1 MLRSVLAVLLGWTV
15 VITGSAAT
23 CLAQEST
30 DDAVER
36 QNIERFATI
45 MERNPR
51 RGPAFDKVYGY
62 HLERGSLDTLVTS
75 YQQQA
80 EQRETL
86 EAAARWMIVGMIEAQ
101 RGHDPQAIAAL
112 SKAEQLQPANA
123 IAPYYLGQLL
133 ALSGRTEEAA
143 DAMERA
149 IRRKPAMADLME
161 IYQSLGRLY
170 QRSQKRAEAL
180 SVWSRWEQQFPNDLR
195 VQEQIATTLL
205 EEEDFENALP
215 RFEVLAK
222 ATRDKYRQSQFQVE
236 IAEIKIR
243 QGKTSEGI
251 KEFEALLSQ
260 LNPDNW
266 LYRDVRRRIEA
277 VYLKGNDPAGLL
289 TYYEAWID
297 KHPEDLDAI
306 SRVAK
311 LLIGQGN
318 GNQAEKWLQRGLK
331 VAPSNLPLRRTLIT
345 QLLNDR
351 RYNEAIAQ
359 YTELDRQEPN
369 NVDTI
374 RDWGRTILKVTSR
387 PMASRQEDAALVW
400 GKLLAARPDDA
411 HAALQVADL
420 FRHAEMTK
428 DAIKMFRRAIELAPE
443 DIQYREYLGEYL
455 YSLKRRGEAM
465 GVLMNMATGPLET
478 APNAARLAEI
488 LAQYDELPQ
497 AIKVSAYACRLD
509 PKNLDLLLR
518 HSALLSRAKQHEEAL
533 QHLASFQKLV
543 ATDEE
548 RERWLQRELGELKS
562 LDRLSVRILEVVS
575 EQERQPLSAERWYWL
590 ARAYE
595 VNGQPREALNAIA
608 KSVELDPQS
617 VLILVTS
624 ARLNESAHNL
634 SVAVEINTKLATLN
648 RRLRTQYLR
657 QIASLEERLGHREQA
672 LQACRDL
679 IAAAPAN
686 SEFNEFFW
694 QMCFRLGRKGEGIQT
709 LRLALRNN
717 PSDLPTLLR
726 LAKVL
731 SDQHQHRDAVE
742 LLWRAFDRSRELV
755 DRVTVVEQLAIALE
769 NTNQLDSLY
778 SRLARESR
786 DPAKHREMTIC
797 LAHAYEA
804 VGDTATA
811 RKKLEPLVTD
821 ETRDTELLIYVRTLA
836 QQQHDFEMAVR
847 IQRQLLKVTGND
859 VERMQLV
866 QLLLQAGNSEEA
878 MELLVSNAGEQQ
890 LTAEALKLIDTLQHR
905 NLTAQAIARVR
916 ALRRRFP
923 DNWELLY
930 REAKLTTASDEVKG
944 LFVELLKLNIP
955 VDTPSL
961 ARRSRLSQLTPI
973 SLPMIERLASLPRV
987 RYALQARNSTP
998 AASVVGV
1005 ARTQAQQLQQAQQN
1019 WDPIDYG
1026 ESRMYALAWLAE
1038 TVGSGFIDEKFP
1050 ELMDSVSRERFVD
1063 QFVVHSILTNEK
1075 KRRDFVRQL
1084 ILLSPDDIEAK
1095 IFYLQNLTR
1104 QQLPGQQLLGQQPPP
1119 FALRQ
1124 NPNQVVVSGTV
1135 QLIPGQG
1142 QPVKGAPSLDSKELD
1157 EAVAIYR
1164 EIAARPELVPYNVL
1178 LLGGLATELTLADRQ
1193 SVADELYANVAR
1205 TASTRI
1211 EVAYLLFH
1219 QRASGELASLPDL
1232 LDRLIAIEEQPVKSS
1247 LAQASQYTTILQFL
1261 TPERLP
1267 LILQSRL
1274 QQSKDP
1280 DLLWAIWSRYV
1291 RLSARHAVLRPAAV
1305 GVWQLPIVAPAT
1317 NTNTNTRPT
1326 PAASQ
1331 ARAAASLSAVRMN
1344 QEMPAVV
1351 FDKSAATMLDLVT
1364 IQFQLAKRT
1373 DELVSKITQQVQNT
1387 TAASVECLYWQHTL
1401 ADVLWSQNKHD
1412 EALAILAEAIERFP
1426 LRQDLKFGLALQ
1438 YEADR
1443 QMEKAFD
1450 VLETVT
1456 VNSTEERRSLNSIRY
1471 RLAFAAAEPNR
1482 IRRLLERL
1490 TEEDVP
1496 DQQLVSVTT
1505 EMVKHGQADKAE
1517 AMILRATRNR
1527 RPHMAELRVL
1537 MDAQFAMGA
1546 MERASATAL
1555 SLLKDLDQSPP
1566 GMRNLR
1572 GVNGNVIEYQYD
1584 TVSDPLSQRSR
1595 CYQVLQASGL
1605 LMDLINKEEARADE
1619 LKSKAETLNRL
1630 IVLHQAA
1637 GHTKRVELLAI
1648 EKQKLDLSKPA
1659 DRLSLA
1665 LKYMET
1671 GLEYQAIDQL
1681 AILIESEPGFLASRI
1696 RPTLEQYQGREER
1709 FVFAELLLQ
1718 LDWGFSNN
1726 RLVVLPS
1733 VIDQLREVGGL
1744 ESAAEKLFL
1753 SMWDKHPGRRID
1765 LLQRFAD
1772 DRWWMLTEVQQQLS
1786 SVIVPD
1792 DANRVP
1798 TSWTSFGRA
1807 VSPKDDFKVTGL
1819 TTVLNRWLSLAEA
1832 NGKLDATAAEIE
1844 QKLTQTP
1851 AWTGGEAILALINL
1865 RRGRVTEGVT
1875 VLKRLRPKLET
1886 VLRYREFMAWE
1897 IGGELVRHREGLD
1910 AGADFL
1916 TLSISLNQRH
1926 DWKSAASPGATLI
1939 EAYVKYGRSAD
1950 ARDLLLSQVPA
1961 GILTDTKDIVSTADF
1976 AQTVNI
1982 GNRLRMIGC
1991 PIDAIELYVTAV
2003 RHGDATHGDLVGGL
2017 SAALRD
2023 LDSETFVKFVEDLD
2037 TKSRP
2042 FSLHLFVKQDRLRT
2056 RWDILSKVARDVE
2069 LRTRFL
2075 AALDRI
2081 SDESTGKMAA
2091 LTASAYLCFTADD
2104 VEKATLTVNKLIE
2117 ADRIRPATGTENMKS
2132 GPALDATGLWL
2143 VARECL
2149 TRKHLTNQGE
2159 KLGQRALEASKNLD
2173 REFTTAILK
2182 EWMLIAADAGDQAKC
2197 DLLATELEKKP

>member
-1 MLRSVLAVLLGWTV
+1 MLRIVLAVLLGWAV
-15 VITGSAAT
+15 VIAGSVAT
-23 CLAQEST
+23 CLAQESA

-45 MERNPR
+45 LERNPR

-80 EQRETL
+80 EQREGI

-101 RGHDPQAIAAL
+101 RGHDPQAIVAL
-112 SKAEQLQPANA
+112 TQAEQLQPANA
-123 IAPYYLGQLL
+123 MAPYYLGQLL
-133 ALSGRTEEAA
+133 ALSGQTAEAA

-149 IRRKPAMADLME
+149 IRRKPAGADLME
-161 IYQSLGRLY
+161 FYQSLGRLY
-170 QRSQKRAEAL
+170 QRAQKRTEAL
-180 SVWSRWEQQFPNDLR
+180 GVWTRWEQQFPNDLR

-215 RFEVLAK
+215 RFEALVR

-251 KEFEALLSQ
+251 KEFESLLSQ

-277 VYLKGNDPAGLL
+277 AYLKGNDTAGLQA
-289 TYYEAWID
+289 YYEAWID

-318 GNQAEKWLQRGLK
+318 GNQAERWLQRGLK
-331 VAPSNLPLRRTLIT
+331 LAPSNLPLRRALIT
-345 QLLNDR
+345 QLVNDR
-351 RYNEAIAQ
+351 CYNEAIAQ
-359 YTELDRQEPN
+359 YVELDRQEPN

-374 RDWGRTILKVTSR
+374 REWGRTILKVASR
-387 PMASRQEDAALVW
+387 PVASRQQDAALVW
-400 GKLLAARPDDA
+400 GKLLAVRPDDA

-420 FRHAEMTK
+420 FRHAEMTD
-428 DAIKMFRRAIELAPE
+428 DAIKLFRRAIELAPE

-455 YSLKRRGEAM
+455 FTLKRKDEALS
-465 GVLMNMATGPLET
+465 VWREIATGSRES
-478 APNAARLAEI
+478 APNVARLAEV
-488 LAQYDELPQ
+488 LAQYDQLPE
-497 AIKVSAYACRLD
+497 AIDVSIKACRLD
-509 PKNLDLLLR
+509 PKNLDLLLK
-518 HSALLSRAKQHEEAL
+518 HSALLSRAKRHEEAL
-533 QHLASFQKLV
+533 QHLASFQKLAV
-543 ATDEE
+543 TEEE
-548 RERWLQRELGELKS
+548 RERWLQREVAELKS
-562 LDRLSVRILEVVS
+562 VDQLSTRILEVIA
-575 EQERQPLSAERWYWL
+575 EQPLSAERWYWL

-595 VNGQPREALNAIA
+595 VNGQPREALSAIA
-608 KSVELDPQS
+608 KSVEFDSQS
-617 VLILVTS
+617 IPMLVTA
-624 ARLNESAHNL
+624 ARLNESAHQL
-634 SVAVEINTKLATLN
+634 EVAIEIYAKLATLN

-657 QIASLEERLGHREQA
+657 QIASLEERLGRREQA
-672 LQACRDL
+672 LQAGRDL

-686 SEFNEFFW
+686 AEINEFFS
-694 QMCFRLGRKGEGIQT
+694 QLCFRLGRKDEGIQT
-709 LRLALRNN
+709 LRLALRSN
-717 PSDLPTLLR
+717 PGDLPTLLR
-726 LAKVL
+726 LANVL
-731 SDQHQHRDAVE
+731 SNQHQHRDAVE
-742 LLWRAFDRSRELV
+742 LLWRAFDRSRELA

-786 DPAKHREMTIC
+786 DPARHREMTIC

-804 VGDTATA
+804 AGNTATA
-811 RKKLEPLVTD
+811 LKKLEQLVTD
-821 ETRDTELLIYVRTLA
+821 ETRDTELLTYTRTLLQR
-836 QQQHDFEMAVR
+836 QQDFAGAVR
-847 IQRQLLKVTGND
+847 IQRQLMKVTGSD
-859 VERMQLV
+859 SERMQLV
-866 QLLLQAGNSEEA
+866 QLLLQAGNNDEA
-878 MELLVSNAGEQQ
+878 VELLITNAGEQQ
-890 LTAEALKLIDTLQHR
+890 LTAGAMKLIDTLHHR
-905 NLTAQAIARVR
+905 GLTAQAIARVQ

-930 REAKLTTASDEVKG
+930 REALLAKSSDEAKD
-944 LFVELLKLNIP
+944 LFVELLKLKLSA
-955 VDTPSL
+955 DTPSL
-961 ARRSRLSQLTPI
+961 SGRSRLSQLTAT
-973 SLPMIERLASLPRV
+973 SLPIIERLANLPRV
-987 RYALQARNSTP
+987 RFALQTRKTQ
-998 AASVVGV
+998 AAVYVSGV
-1005 ARTQAQQLQQAQQN
+1005 NRSQAQQLQQAQQN

-1026 ESRMYALAWLAE
+1026 EARMYALAWLAE

-1050 ELMDSVSRERFVD
+1050 ELMDSVSREQVVD
-1063 QFVVHSILTNEK
+1063 QFVVHSILTRGK
-1075 KRRDFVRQL
+1075 KPRDLARQL
-1084 ILLSPDDIEAK
+1084 MMHSQDDVEAK
-1095 IFYLQNLTR
+1095 ILYLQHLT
-1104 QQLPGQQLLGQQPPP
+1104 GQQLSGQQQPP
-1119 FALRQ
+1119 FTLRQ
-1124 NPNQVVVSGTV
+1124 VPSQVVVSGTV

-1142 QPVKGAPSLDSKELD
+1142 QAVKRLSSLDAKELD
-1157 EAVAIYR
+1157 EAVALYR
-1164 EIAARPELVPYNVL
+1164 EIAARPELVPYNVI
-1178 LLGGLATELTLADRQ
+1178 LLGGLTTELTLADRQ
-1193 SVADELYANVAR
+1193 SVVDELYANVAR

-1219 QRASGELASLPDL
+1219 QRASGELASIPAL

-1247 LAQASQYTTILQFL
+1247 LALASPYSTILQFL

-1267 LILQSRL
+1267 VILQSRL

-1280 DLLWAIWSRYV
+1280 DLLLAIWSRYV

-1305 GVWQLPIVAPAT
+1305 GVWQLPIVVPVT
-1317 NTNTNTRPT
+1317 NTGLNRRPPGT
-1326 PAASQ
+1326 QPAQLQ
-1331 ARAAASLSAVRMN
+1331 ARNVVTANAVRMN
-1344 QEMPAVV
+1344 QEMPAIV
-1351 FDKSAATMLDLVT
+1351 FDKSADAMLNVVT
-1364 IQFQLAKRT
+1364 DQFRLSQRT

-1401 ADVLWSQNKHD
+1401 ADVLWSQNKRD
-1412 EALAILAEAIERFP
+1412 EALAILAEASERFP
-1426 LRQDLKFGLALQ
+1426 QRQDLKFGLALQ

-1456 VNSTEERRSLNSIRY
+1456 VNSTEERRALNSIRY

-1490 TEEDVP
+1490 AEEDVP
-1496 DQQLVSVTT
+1496 DQQLVSVAT
-1505 EMVKHGQADKAE
+1505 EMVKYGQPDKAE
-1517 AMILRATRNR
+1517 AMLLRAMKNR
-1527 RPHMAELRVL
+1527 RPMPTELRVL
-1537 MDAQFAMGA
+1537 MDAQFAVGA

-1555 SLLKDLDQSPP
+1555 SFLKELDQSPAE
-1566 GMRNLR
+1566 MRNLR
-1572 GVNGNVIEYQYD
+1572 GVDGKVIEFQF
-1584 TVSDPLSQRSR
+1584 DPAAQRLR
-1595 CYQVLQASGL
+1595 CYQVLQASGQL
-1605 LMDLINKEEARADE
+1605 TDLITKEETRI
-1619 LKSKAETLNRL
+1619 AEFKFNEDALNQL
-1630 IVLHQAA
+1630 IALHQAA
-1637 GHTKRVELLAI
+1637 GHTKRAELLAI
-1648 EKQKLDLSKPA
+1648 EKQKLNLSKSA

-1681 AILIESEPGFLASRI
+1681 AILVESDPGFLAYRI
-1696 RPTLEQYQGREER
+1696 QPTLEHYQSPEER
-1709 FVFAELLLQ
+1709 IAFAELLLQ
-1718 LDWGFSNN
+1718 LDWGVSNQQ
-1726 RLVVLPS
+1726 LAVLRG
-1733 VIDQLREVGGL
+1733 VIDQFAEIVGL
-1744 ESAAEKLFL
+1744 ESAATKLFL
-1753 SMWDKHPGRRID
+1753 SMWDKHPERRID
-1765 LLQRFAD
+1765 LLQRFSD
-1772 DRWWMLTEVQQQLS
+1772 DRWWKLSEVQQRLS
-1786 SVIVPD
+1786 SVIVSD
-1792 DANRVP
+1792 DANRSP
-1798 TSWTSFGRA
+1798 TSWASFGRA
-1807 VSPKDDFKVTGL
+1807 VSRKDDFKVTGL

-1832 NGKLDATAAEIE
+1832 NGNLDGTATEIE

-1865 RRGRVTEGVT
+1865 RRGRVAEGVE
-1875 VLKRLRPKLET
+1875 VLKQLRPKLEK

-1910 AGADFL
+1910 VGADYL
-1916 TLSISLNQRH
+1916 TLAIGLNERH
-1926 DWKSAASPGATLI
+1926 DWRSAASPGATLI
-1939 EAYVKYGRSAD
+1939 GAYVKHGRSAD

-1976 AQTVNI
+1976 SQTVNI
-1982 GNRLRMIGC
+1982 GSRLRMIGC
-1991 PIDAIELYVTAV
+1991 PIDAIDLYVAAV

-2017 SAALRD
+2017 FAALRD
-2023 LDSETFVKFVEDLD
+2023 LDSETFVKFVEELD

-2075 AALDRI
+2075 TALDRI

-2104 VEKATLTVNKLIE
+2104 AEKATLAVNKLIE
-2117 ADRIRPATGTENMKS
+2117 ADRVHPALGTEKMKS

-2149 TRKHLTNQGE
+2149 TRKHLSIQGE
-2159 KLGQRALEASKNLD
+2159 KLGQRALEASKSLD
-2173 REFTTAILK
+2173 REFKTAILK

-2197 DLLATELEKKP
+2197 DLLAAELEKKP